1 MKLERMDPLPRDPA
15 RVQLQ
20 FADGTQLRTTVTLAA
35 DFGLYAGRD
44 LDESELAALQLA
56 VRKAGARQRAVRIVS
71 AAAVSEA
78 ELEKRLIQKGEDPED
93 AAEAVRWLQDLG
105 AVNDRELA
113 GRVARQAAAKG
124 YGPARIRQAL
134 YQKGIPRALWDEAMA
149 DLPEPDDAIDRFLQ
163 QRLGGTWPDRKTLQ
177 KTTDALVRRGH
188 SREDIRSA
196 LARYRESLEASE
208 PADFP
213 DEAF

>member
-1 MKLERMDPLPRDPA
+1 MKLERMEPAARDA
-15 RVQLQ
+15 SRVHLQ
-20 FADGTQLRTTVTLAA
+20 FADGTSLTTTMAVAA
-35 DFGLYAGRD
+35 DAGLYAGRE
-44 LDESELAALQLA
+44 LDAGEMEALRLA
-56 VRKAGARQRAVRIVS
+56 VRKAGARQRAVRTVS
-71 AAAVSEA
+71 AAPVSSA
-78 ELEKRLIQKGEDPED
+78 ELEKRLVRKGEDPED
-93 AAEAVRWLQDLG
+93 AAEAVRWLEELG
-105 AVNDRELA
+105 AVNDRDLA
-113 GRVARQAAAKG
+113 ARTARQAAAKG

-188 SREDIRSA
+188 SREDICSA